1 MAKGSKHDPIQLPEL
16 RQCASESGAL
26 VAGASGIIS
35 PVSNLTDLMELT
47 GEQLDRSN
55 R

>member
-16 RQCASESGAL
+16 RQRASKSGAL
-26 VAGASGIIS
+26 VAGASGVIF
-35 PVSNLTDLMELT
+35 PVTNLTHLMRLME
-47 GEQLDRSN
+47 EQLDRSN